1 MAEKSVYRYRVEPE
15 AVDFTMHATISA
27 LGAAVLNAAGVDA
40 HGKGF
45 GVDALTKHN
54 CSWVLSRLA
63 LELDRPPAQY
73 DDYRIA
79 TWISDYGRVLSTR
92 NFVLEDAEGRTF
104 GRAVS
109 QWAMIDLDTRT
120 ALDLSGVGRAHDDA
134 LVAEPSPAEKP
145 RKIRSVEPAEHLA
158 HRVAYSDI
166 DFNRHVNSA
175 RYVELILNQFDLPT
189 YDDFYLSRFEIEY
202 KHEAHF
208 GDEVEVCSS
217 FQDETLVTAIQLD
230 ETPVCVARSFM
241 TPRGKEKESDTTQQ

>member
-63 LELDRPPAQY
+63 LELDRRPAQY
-73 DDYRIA
+73 DDYRIV

-120 ALDLSGVGRAHDDA
+120 ALDLSGEGRAHDDA

-166 DFNRHVNSA
+166 DFNRHMNTMRYIDLMFDCMPVETASA
-175 RYVELILNQFDLPT
+175 QRPVRCDIHFLRECRHGDLLDVGWERR
-189 YDDFYLSRFEIEY
+189 DDALWLFAIACEG
-202 KHEAHF
+202 HEAVRAS
-208 GDEVEVCSS
+208 VEW
-217 FQDETLVTAIQLD
+217 
-230 ETPVCVARSFM
+230 
-241 TPRGKEKESDTTQQ
+241 RGAAE

>member
-54 CSWVLSRLA
+54 CSWV
-63 LELDRPPAQY
+63 
-73 DDYRIA
+73 
-79 TWISDYGRVLSTR
+79 STR

-166 DFNRHVNSA
+166 DFNRHMNTMRYIDLMFDCMPVETASA
-175 RYVELILNQFDLPT
+175 QRPVRCDIHFLRECRHGDLLDVGWERR
-189 YDDFYLSRFEIEY
+189 DDALWLFAISCEG
-202 KHEAHF
+202 HEAVRAS
-208 GDEVEVCSS
+208 VEW
-217 FQDETLVTAIQLD
+217 
-230 ETPVCVARSFM
+230 
-241 TPRGKEKESDTTQQ
+241 RGAAE